1 MRDMLA
7 IDWSTLP
14 VPTDDGLARHLP
26 GKSLPHLALMS
37 TDGDLV
43 DLSLLSGRAIVYA
56 FPRMHRP
63 DRPVLDGWYVIPGAP
78 GCTPQSCAF
87 RDHAEQLKA
96 VGAAHI
102 FGLSTQD
109 TAYQR
114 EAVGRL
120 HLPFPLLSDDER
132 SFTKALSLPTF
143 ETAGMVLLKRLTLI
157 IKNGMIEHVFYP
169 VFPPDRNAAE
179 VLTWLEQHRH

>member
-1 MRDMLA
+1 MRDILA
-7 IDWSTLP
+7 VDWSALP
-14 VPTDDGLARHLP
+14 VPTDDGLARHLL
-26 GKSLPHLALMS
+26 GKSLPNLALMS

-43 DLSLLSGRAIVYA
+43 DLSLLNGRVVVYA

-87 RDHAEQLKA
+87 RDHAEQLKSA
-96 VGAAHI
+96 GAAHI

-109 TAYQR
+109 TSYQR

-120 HLPFPLLSDDER
+120 HLPFPLLSDDQR

-143 ETAGMVLLKRLTLI
+143 EAAGMVLLKRLTLI
-157 IKNGMIEHVFYP
+157 IKSGTIEHVFYP
-169 VFPPDRNAAE
+169 VFPPDQNATE
-179 VLTWLEQHRH
+179 VLAWLEQHPH